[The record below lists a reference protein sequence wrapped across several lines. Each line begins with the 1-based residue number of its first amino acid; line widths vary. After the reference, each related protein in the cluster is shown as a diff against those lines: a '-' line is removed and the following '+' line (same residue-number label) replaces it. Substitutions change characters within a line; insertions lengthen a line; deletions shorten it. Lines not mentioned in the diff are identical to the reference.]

1 MKKRVITAGAGAFL
15 LALLLQSQTAA
26 EAVREGLALCGATV
40 VPSLFP
46 FFVAV
51 SLVIRLGVVSGRG
64 LERLMGP
71 LFGLSGACALPLA
84 AGLVGGYPSGARAA
98 AQLWRQG
105 VLSREEAEG
114 CLSFVNN
121 CGPAFVISYVGVG
134 IFGSLR
140 VGVVLYAVHAL
151 SALLTGVL
159 LARRHR
165 PAPRGCRPPQ
175 TGDVPLGQAVTEA
188 VTSSVEAVLR
198 ICGFVVFFSVVIRLA
213 ELPAAAAGAVE
224 MVSGLAQLPS
234 TGTGMA
240 AASGILAWGGLSVH
254 CQTMAVLEGLSPARH
269 WVGKAL
275 HCLLAAALTL
285 AALAVGML

>member
-1 MKKRVITAGAGAFL
+1 MKKWVITAAAGAFL
-15 LALLLQSQTAA
+15 LALLLRSQTAA

-121 CGPAFVISYVGVG
+121 CGPAFVISYVGTG

-140 VGVVLYAVHAL
+140 VGVVLYALHVL

-165 PAPRGCRPPQ
+165 FTPQGHRPPPVQ
-175 TGDVPLGQAVTEA
+175 SVPLGQAVTEA

-198 ICGFVVFFSVVIRLA
+198 ICGFVVFFSVAADLIA
-213 ELPAAAAGAVE
+213 LPGAAIGAVE
-224 MVSGLAQLPS
+224 MVSGLADLPP
-234 TGTGMA
+234 TGMGMA

-275 HCLLAAALTL
+275 HCLLAVALTL
-285 AALAVGML
+285 AALAAGLL